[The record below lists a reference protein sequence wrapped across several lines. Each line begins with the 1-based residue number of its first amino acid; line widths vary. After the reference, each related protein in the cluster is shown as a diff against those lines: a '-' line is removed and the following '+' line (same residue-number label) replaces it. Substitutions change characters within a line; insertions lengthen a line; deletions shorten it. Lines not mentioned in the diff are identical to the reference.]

1 MKYNGRYF
9 LLLSASLCYSDFPG
23 KNLSC
28 TPPAEEEE
36 RASFGEN
43 FPDHNLHLPPP
54 YSRVTLRSAPD
65 KGIEGRLAVI
75 YVLPGNRNFRS
86 AVLPRLHWT
95 VWKQLDQQLWA
106 TQAESNKIN
115 TASNNKR
122 ISSFQY
128 FPSPYLLNSLVLL

>member
-1 MKYNGRYF
+1 MKSSTSFCVERKQKPCQYWIRIF
-9 LLLSASLCYSDFPG
+9 LYLPCLYCNQNSKPWTSLHCGSD
-23 KNLSC
+23 
-28 TPPAEEEE
+28 T
-36 RASFGEN
+36 
-43 FPDHNLHLPPP
+43 
-54 YSRVTLRSAPD
+54 APD

-106 TQAESNKIN
+106 TQAESKKIN

-128 FPSPYLLNSLVLL
+128 FPSPYLLNSLVLVCLFLYCEDH